1 MTEQQESSE
10 EWMAQGTPRM
20 QLDAEQLNK
29 LNKQLGEENK
39 ALWELKLKDP
49 LKVKRFMVKLH
60 DSRGKWH
67 TELEVAAA
75 VKQKESIDRLYQV
88 SPVIRHES

>member
-1 MTEQQESSE
+1 M
-10 EWMAQGTPRM
+10 
-20 QLDAEQLNK
+20 
-29 LNKQLGEENK
+29 
-39 ALWELKLKDP
+39 
-49 LKVKRFMVKLH
+49 KRFMVKLH